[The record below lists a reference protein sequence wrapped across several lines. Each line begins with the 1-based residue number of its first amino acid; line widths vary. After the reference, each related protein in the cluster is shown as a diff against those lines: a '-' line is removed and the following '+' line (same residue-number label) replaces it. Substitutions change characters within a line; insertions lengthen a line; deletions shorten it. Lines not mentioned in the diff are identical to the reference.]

1 MKKQVE
7 DSVGPGSPAARKKKQ
22 KPVPSL
28 EETGE
33 KKDRR
38 GEALGRRRQ
47 ERRLYNEMVVKACL
61 LKHINHPYR
70 ENLRDAIEKRF
81 DSYSMSIFKASS
93 RLMHFAREMY
103 ENMAHLETVEIPED
117 FFDKTFIRH
126 LMLGTAETRRE
137 NVLVH
142 GLYEKHPFYSFNST
156 PYRGDSNVYI

>member
-1 MKKQVE
+1 
-7 DSVGPGSPAARKKKQ
+7 
-22 KPVPSL
+22 VPSP

-38 GEALGRRRQ
+38 GEALGQMRQ

-61 LKHINHPYR
+61 LKHINHPHR

-93 RLMHFAREMY
+93 RLMHLAREMY
-103 ENMAHLETVEIPED
+103 ENVAHLETVEIPDD
-117 FFDKTFIRH
+117 FFGKTFIRH

-142 GLYEKHPFYSFNST
+142 GLYEKHPLYSFNST